1 MLVETA
7 SLKNSTQTK
16 AEEIKSPSA
25 YKSERIGGSKKT
37 MKKIL
42 IVDDDKTIRT
52 VLTRYLENRG
62 YQVEQVTSGAQALV
76 AVGKNPPDL
85 VVSDVM
91 MPEMDGIEFCRRL
104 RATPSGQLMPF
115 IFLSGKKELEDRIQ
129 GHSIGA
135 DDYLTKPV
143 DPRELIAK
151 IESQLER
158 SRRIHSE
165 IVRLM
170 QLTVGLQ
177 TNQTITE
184 YSASLAEVQSET
196 EVEIVVPL
204 NPLPL
209 TPAEERVF
217 WEVIQGLTNK
227 QISDRLFISP
237 RTVQTHLSSILN
249 KLELENRAQL
259 VRFAY
264 EQGYQ
269 PLTDVEREVQG

>member
-1 MLVETA
+1 
-7 SLKNSTQTK
+7 
-16 AEEIKSPSA
+16 
-25 YKSERIGGSKKT
+25 

-42 IVDDDKTIRT
+42 VVDDDRTLRT

-62 YQVEQVTSGAQALV
+62 YQVEQVSSGAEALV
-76 AVGKNPPDL
+76 AVAKNPPDL
-85 VVSDVM
+85 VVSDVV

-104 RATPSGQLMPF
+104 RTTPSGQLLPF
-115 IFLSGKKELEDRIQ
+115 IFLSGKGELEDRIH

-143 DPRELIAK
+143 DPRELVAK
-151 IESQLER
+151 IEAQLER

-170 QLTVGLQ
+170 QLATNSSMTAKPATQSLTPETV
-177 TNQTITE
+177 NE
-184 YSASLAEVQSET
+184 PASINGEV
-196 EVEIVVPL
+196 VVTPS
-204 NPLPL
+204 PLPL

-217 WEVIQGLTNK
+217 WEVIQGKTNK

-249 KLELENRAQL
+249 KLQLENRAQL

-264 EQGYQ
+264 EQGYHI
-269 PLTDVEREVQG
+269 PPEE

>member
-1 MLVETA
+1 
-7 SLKNSTQTK
+7 
-16 AEEIKSPSA
+16 
-25 YKSERIGGSKKT
+25 

-42 IVDDDKTIRT
+42 VVDDDRTLRT

-62 YQVEQVTSGAQALV
+62 YQVEPVSSGAEALI
-76 AVGKNPPDL
+76 ACAKNPPDV

-91 MPEMDGIEFCRRL
+91 MPEMDGLEFCRRL
-104 RATPSGQLMPF
+104 RGTPSGQLMPF
-115 IFLSGKKELEDRIQ
+115 IFLSGKGELEDRIN

-143 DPRELIAK
+143 DPRELVAK
-151 IESQLER
+151 IEALLER

-170 QLTVGLQ
+170 QVA
-177 TNQTITE
+177 ITTPASQSPPE
-184 YSASLAEVQSET
+184 SLSSEAVDMSAAADPEAAVTST
-196 EVEIVVPL
+196 
-204 NPLPL
+204 PLPL

-249 KLELENRAQL
+249 KLHLENRSQL
-259 VRFAY
+259 IRFAY
-264 EQGYQ
+264 EKGYH
-269 PLTDVEREVQG
+269 PPTEAKHRGE

>member
-1 MLVETA
+1 
-7 SLKNSTQTK
+7 
-16 AEEIKSPSA
+16 
-25 YKSERIGGSKKT
+25 

-42 IVDDDKTIRT
+42 VVDDDRTMRT

-62 YQVEQVTSGAQALV
+62 YQVEQVTSGAEALV
-76 AVGKNPPDL
+76 AVAKNPPDL

-91 MPEMDGIEFCRRL
+91 MPEMDGLEFCRRL

-115 IFLSGKKELEDRIQ
+115 IFLSGKGELEDRIH

-143 DPRELIAK
+143 DPRELVAK

-170 QLTVGLQ
+170 QLTIGTQ
-177 TNQTITE
+177 TTQPLSEDIT
-184 YSASLAEVQSET
+184 STVDSSET
-196 EVEIVVPL
+196 EAEIVPL
-204 NPLPL
+204 EPLPL

-269 PLTDVEREVQG
+269 PLTDNIEREVQS